1 MATDWNETGTP
12 STLTGNWNRMVK
24 ADGLADGAGGVDFNN
39 TFNVA
44 DFWVFTDYASV
55 KFVKNREDS
64 T

>member
-1 MATDWNETGTP
+1 
-12 STLTGNWNRMVK
+12 MVK